1 MFARTARALRV
12 VAAPRPVLATR
23 FSLPI
28 SIRSLTTES
37 TSTSTQAPIVASQ
50 TGANQSSETSAFS
63 SQLNTQALSSRP
75 PQDLPYFVGRNRM
88 NNMAVYERRYRGGN
102 LKKTLLKKGEGNL
115 QALRFDV
122 AEALGV
128 SEKEVRVNSVTNHI
142 EIKGHR
148 KDDVVQFLR
157 NMGF

>member
-1 MFARTARALRV
+1 
-12 VAAPRPVLATR
+12 
-23 FSLPI
+23 
-28 SIRSLTTES
+28 
-37 TSTSTQAPIVASQ
+37 
-50 TGANQSSETSAFS
+50 
-63 SQLNTQALSSRP
+63 
-75 PQDLPYFVGRNRM
+75 M

-142 EIKGHR
+142 EIKVSASSQLTRGFLMLTSTQGHR